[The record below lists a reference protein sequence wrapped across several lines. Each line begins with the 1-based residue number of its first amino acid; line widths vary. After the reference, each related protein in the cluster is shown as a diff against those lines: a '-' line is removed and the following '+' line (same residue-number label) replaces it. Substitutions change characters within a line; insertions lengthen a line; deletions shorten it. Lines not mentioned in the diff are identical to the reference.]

1 MFKTVADPSSIR
13 SKRTERNVVTR
24 IATTGMDVLELTL
37 LRYLHPGRPRSRA
50 NDHVIRDEVA
60 TSPMVERK
68 VNARI
73 IALMAVVPLV
83 ELLLWRKT

>member
-37 LRYLHPGRPRSRA
+37 
-50 NDHVIRDEVA
+50 
-60 TSPMVERK
+60 VESQLF
-68 VNARI
+68 I
-73 IALMAVVPLV
+73 FGLLALFFWINLPY
-83 ELLLWRKT
+83 